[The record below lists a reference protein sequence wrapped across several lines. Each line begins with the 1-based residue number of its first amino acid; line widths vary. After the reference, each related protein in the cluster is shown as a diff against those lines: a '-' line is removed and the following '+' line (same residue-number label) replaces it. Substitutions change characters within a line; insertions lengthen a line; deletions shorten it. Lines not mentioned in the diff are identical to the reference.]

1 MAVRSCTLCALC
13 CLLLSWTV
21 QARFI
26 VESGGLKIKFPDAAK
41 SKYPDGFDT
50 SLANFGS
57 PKYGG
62 SIV

>member
-1 MAVRSCTLCALC
+1 MQIRRWTLCALC
-13 CLLLSWTV
+13 CLLLSWTA

-26 VESGGLKIKFPDAAK
+26 VEQGGLQIKFPDAAK
-41 SKYPDGFDT
+41 SEFPNGFDT